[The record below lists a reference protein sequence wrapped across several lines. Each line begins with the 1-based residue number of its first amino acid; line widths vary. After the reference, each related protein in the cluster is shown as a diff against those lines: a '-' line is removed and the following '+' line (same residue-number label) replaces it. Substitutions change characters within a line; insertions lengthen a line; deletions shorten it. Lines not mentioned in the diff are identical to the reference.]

1 MDISCAGGLAGY
13 CRIMPSHTSN
23 GLPDKIRSLLTQS
36 SDLDI
41 GQMEFINL
49 DEVRAVCGE
58 NWGHWRERIF
68 IAAESIIAKHTSQ
81 ADLVI
86 RCNAGFIIIFA
97 ELDPDDVRRVCDE
110 IAASVR
116 AFFLGS
122 EEFSH
127 LGLRMEASR
136 VSANEF
142 ARKIQQ
148 ARAEVLPTAAT
159 AHPEDELQDAH
170 AATPQPVLQGRVP
183 KVMVA
188 FLPVWSATAEAVGTF
203 FCVPY
208 RRARDGR
215 LIYGQSVLSAD
226 ARPQDRLTLNI
237 HIVRRAIE
245 ALNALDERGLKS
257 AIGLSISYSVLAM
270 ARTRVPL
277 MQELAAIPGHFKR
290 QVLMRI
296 DGTPVDAPAGQIS
309 ELTRITSQYCG
320 QVIMELP
327 MRPPSFERYAD
338 ARIHVVGLELV
349 NGQDTLYQHRPE
361 IERHVKDARRR
372 NRALY
377 LSNCQSRD
385 VVREGAAHGLNFFTG
400 PAIGAPLDMPSAPHK
415 LSWDKIGQ
423 PRGAAAQAGRH
434 QAKG

>member
-1 MDISCAGGLAGY
+1 
-13 CRIMPSHTSN
+13 MPPHASSD
-23 GLPDKIRSLLTQS
+23 LPDKVRSLLTQS

-49 DEVRAVCGE
+49 DEVRAICGE

-68 IAAESIIAKHTSQ
+68 IASESIIGKHTGKG
-81 ADLVI
+81 DLVI
-86 RCNAGFIIIFA
+86 RCSAGFIVLFA
-97 ELDPDDVRRVCDE
+97 GLEQEDVRKVCDE
-110 IAASVR
+110 IAARVR

-122 EEFSH
+122 EEFAH

-159 AHPEDELQDAH
+159 AHPEDEFQDAH
-170 AATPQPVLQGRVP
+170 AATPQPVLRGQVP
-183 KVMVA
+183 KVMIA

-208 RRARDGR
+208 RKTRDGG
-215 LIYGQSVLSAD
+215 LIYGQDVLSEGAS
-226 ARPQDRLTLNI
+226 PQDRLTLNV

-245 ALNALDERGLKS
+245 ALNALEERGLKS

-277 MQELAAIPGHFKR
+277 MYELASIPGHFKR
-290 QVLMRI
+290 QVLIRI
-296 DGTPVDAPAGQIS
+296 DNTPVDAPPYQIS

-320 QVIMELP
+320 QVLMELP
-327 MRPPSFERYAD
+327 MRPSSFERYAD
-338 ARIHVVGLELV
+338 AKIHVVGLELR
-349 NGQDTLYQHRPE
+349 NGKDTLYQHRPE
-361 IERHVKDARRR
+361 IERHVREARSR

-400 PAIGAPLDMPSAPHK
+400 PAIGAALDMPSAPYR
-415 LSWDKIGQ
+415 LSWDKIGHVS
-423 PRGAAAQAGRH
+423 GAAAQSDRG
-434 QAKG
+434 QAKA

>member
-1 MDISCAGGLAGY
+1 MSSQSSAGL
-13 CRIMPSHTSN
+13 S
-23 GLPDKIRSLLTQS
+23 DKVRTLLTQS
-36 SDLDI
+36 DALDI

-68 IAAESIIAKHTSQ
+68 IAADSIIEKHTSP

-86 RCNAGFIIIFA
+86 RCNAGFIVIFA
-97 ELDPDDVRRVCDE
+97 ELDQADVRKVCDE
-110 IAASVR
+110 IAARVR

-122 EEFSH
+122 EEFAH

-148 ARAEVLPTAAT
+148 ARAEILPTAAT
-159 AHPEDELQDAH
+159 AHPEDEFQDAH
-170 AATPQPVLQGRVP
+170 AATPQPVLRGQVP
-183 KVMVA
+183 KVMIA

-208 RRARDGR
+208 RKTRDDG
-215 LIYGQSVLSAD
+215 LIYGQEVLNGSAS
-226 ARPQDRLTLNI
+226 PQDRLTLNV

-245 ALNALDERGLKS
+245 SLHALDERGLKS

-277 MQELAAIPGHFKR
+277 MQELAAIPDHFKR
-290 QVLMRI
+290 QVLIRI
-296 DGTPVDAPAGQIS
+296 DGTPVDAPAYQIS
-309 ELTRITSQYCG
+309 ELTRITAQYCG

-327 MRPPSFERYAD
+327 LRPPSFERFAGAKID
-338 ARIHVVGLELV
+338 VVGLQLL
-349 NGQDTLYQHRPE
+349 NRQDTLYQHRPE
-361 IERHVKDARRR
+361 IERHVLDARRR

-377 LSNCQSRD
+377 LANCQSRA
-385 VVREGAAHGLNFFTG
+385 VVREAAAHGLNFFAG
-400 PAIGAPLDMPSAPHK
+400 PAIGAPLDMPSAPYR
-415 LSWDKIGQ
+415 LTWDQVGQ
-423 PRGAAAQAGRH
+423 LRGAADQAGRH